1 MHIYTFGAFLICS
14 VLSIQAQ
21 NNEFLLNKSEPYA
34 IINSNIGI
42 SGSSNAVANSNGNY
56 IVSQSVG
63 QASVIG
69 TTTKNGY
76 TLRQG
81 YQQPPESFKKGAI
94 NNTALNTKVYPN
106 PFKELIT
113 IAFREAI
120 HTDVQVSLFDVS
132 GRRLYMETFKAAQ
145 GLQISLFP
153 DSNGIYFL
161 NISAN
166 QKKFSTKL
174 IKY

>member
-1 MHIYTFGAFLICS
+1 MRIFTFGAFIICS

-21 NNEFLLNKSEPYA
+21 NNEFSLNNFEPYK
-34 IINSNIGI
+34 IINSTIGI
-42 SGSSNAVANSNGNY
+42 SGSSNTVANSKGNY
-56 IVSQSVG
+56 IVSQSIG

-69 TTTKNGY
+69 TSSKNGF

-81 YQQPPESFKKGAI
+81 YQQPPQSFKKGYL
-94 NNTALNTKVYPN
+94 NNSTLNTKVFPN

-113 IAFREAI
+113 IAFSEAI
-120 HTDVQVSLFDVS
+120 HTDVKVSLFDIS
-132 GRRLYMETFKAAQ
+132 GRRLYLEIFKPAQ
-145 GLQISLFP
+145 VLQMSLFP

>member
-1 MHIYTFGAFLICS
+1 MNIYTFATFIICS
-14 VLSIQAQ
+14 ALSIKAQ
-21 NNEFLLNKSEPYA
+21 NNEYLFTNSEPYK
-34 IINSNIGI
+34 ILNSTIGI
-42 SGSSNAVANSNGNY
+42 SGSSNTVANSKGNY
-56 IVSQSVG
+56 LVSQSIG

-69 TTTKNGY
+69 TSSKNGF

-81 YQQPPESFKKGAI
+81 YQQPPETFKKGI
-94 NNTALNTKVYPN
+94 FNNSTLNTKVYPN

-113 IAFREAI
+113 IAFSEAI
-120 HTDVQVSLFDVS
+120 HTDVQVSLFDIS
-132 GRRLYMETFKAAQ
+132 GRRLYLETFKAAQ
-145 GLQISLFP
+145 VLQMSLFP

>member
-21 NNEFLLNKSEPYA
+21 NDEFTFTNSEPYK
-34 IINSNIGI
+34 ILNSTIGI
-42 SGSSNAVANSNGNY
+42 SGSSNTVANSKGNY
-56 IVSQSVG
+56 IVSQSIG

-69 TTTKNGY
+69 TFSENGF

-81 YQQPPESFKKGAI
+81 YQQPPESFKKGTF

-113 IAFREAI
+113 ITFDEAI
-120 HTDVQVSLFDVS
+120 HTDVQVSLFDIS
-132 GRRLYMETFKAAQ
+132 GRRLYLKIFKSAQ
-145 GLQISLFP
+145 VLQISLFP